1 MEEGEKIKPNKNDNI
16 ENKIKIFF
24 LSFIRISSIIKI
36 IIIWKRKL
44 NFTWLSLDRTT
55 KKDDKPRRETNMLTK
70 EFIWNILTISF
81 FRKLM
86 SILIIEYIK
95 KKIATGIKVF
105 IRMATEGKDGIMFWV
120 YVVTGIRKLNPRN
133 SLASAADHKP
143 KLHIR

>member
-55 KKDDKPRRETNMLTK
+55 NKDD
-70 EFIWNILTISF
+70 
-81 FRKLM
+81 
-86 SILIIEYIK
+86 
-95 KKIATGIKVF
+95 
-105 IRMATEGKDGIMFWV
+105 
-120 YVVTGIRKLNPRN
+120 
-133 SLASAADHKP
+133 
-143 KLHIR
+143 